1 MQKNSREQLLQH
13 EISPS
18 FTRVKI
24 LEYIQDS
31 KHHPTVDD
39 IFSSLIDELP
49 TLSKTTVYNVLNL
62 FEEKNIVKSLLL
74 DKTVTRYE
82 MVEEEH
88 AHFKCNVCGSVFD
101 IPKPEII
108 MPTLRGFTIEEDEVT
123 FKGTCSDCSSHQ
135 TV

>member
-24 LEYIQDS
+24 LDYIQES
-31 KHHPTVDD
+31 KNHPTVED

-82 MVEEEH
+82 LVEEEH

-101 IPKPEII
+101 IPKPTII
-108 MPTLRGFTIEEDEVT
+108 MPTLQGFSIEEDEVT
-123 FKGTCSDCSSHQ
+123 LKGTCSDCSTNQ
-135 TV
+135 PV